1 MEVYPLLFQKR
12 HLCLPFYATLSSL
25 SDFYKL
31 WPFIARAKMQF
42 WSFFEFPF
50 FSYLFKRPFIKILD
64 RINQLQKVFIRRM
77 NQFLLW
83 WAWKSSFL
91 LFLQVRFE
99 MRTWKD
105 RKARILLKVPTKIT
119 TSLLLLSSSNTTC
132 DFEWMV
138 WYFPKKVFDTFLFL
152 LSSSSFGHFLIE
164 FSTELEKI
172 APSIHDTF
180 FQWIWALSLSNNTL
194 IQNLKNSHGLKI
206 TQNVAFEFL
215 NFGIFHQFLS
225 Y

>member
-1 MEVYPLLFQKR
+1 MLLSSSSKDDDYKVKNISLWKLHFQNLNENFPKFFYSGIWLIFIIFSANFSHSLVTLGSWWQNDLSKIGRKSNSMEVYPLLFQKR

-83 WAWKSSFL
+83 WAWKSSFC
-91 LFLQVRFE
+91 
-99 MRTWKD
+99 
-105 RKARILLKVPTKIT
+105 
-119 TSLLLLSSSNTTC
+119 SS
-132 DFEWMV
+132 
-138 WYFPKKVFDTFLFL
+138 YR
-152 LSSSSFGHFLIE
+152 
-164 FSTELEKI
+164 
-172 APSIHDTF
+172 
-180 FQWIWALSLSNNTL
+180 
-194 IQNLKNSHGLKI
+194 
-206 TQNVAFEFL
+206 
-215 NFGIFHQFLS
+215 
-225 Y
+225 

>member
-1 MEVYPLLFQKR
+1 MLLSSSSKDDDYKVKNISLWKLHFQNLNENFPKFFYSGIWLIFIILRIFHILWQLLVLDDKTICQKIGRKSNSMEVYPLLFQKR

-83 WAWKSSFL
+83 WAWKSSFC
-91 LFLQVRFE
+91 
-99 MRTWKD
+99 
-105 RKARILLKVPTKIT
+105 
-119 TSLLLLSSSNTTC
+119 SS
-132 DFEWMV
+132 
-138 WYFPKKVFDTFLFL
+138 YR
-152 LSSSSFGHFLIE
+152 
-164 FSTELEKI
+164 
-172 APSIHDTF
+172 
-180 FQWIWALSLSNNTL
+180 
-194 IQNLKNSHGLKI
+194 
-206 TQNVAFEFL
+206 
-215 NFGIFHQFLS
+215 
-225 Y
+225 